1 MIEDWEINCQVRA
14 YLVKWWIDI
23 KKLDIR
29 TIGGVVYI
37 KGSIRFKET
46 ARLEEDEKPNA
57 LLHIERDLHKMQ
69 GVKDVKLQF
78 TNWAKHEDEWVR
90 TKEQ

>member
-1 MIEDWEINCQVRA
+1 MIQDWEINCQVRS

-37 KGSIRFKET
+37 KGAIRFKEG
-46 ARLEEDEKPNA
+46 RLQENEESNA
-57 LLHIERDLHKMQ
+57 ILHIEKDLRKMQ
-69 GVKDVKLQF
+69 GVKGVKLEF
-78 TNWAKHEDEWVR
+78 TNWAKCEDGWVR
-90 TKEQ
+90 VKE